1 MLKNTTSKSG
11 PTEMTQQLVMF
22 DRPLIDGV
30 SQDNHH
36 HICCTLKLGTMNNWC
51 KFGKDPL
58 RTKGCMAHTKKN
70 EFGPLVATNVTK
82 W

>member
-1 MLKNTTSKSG
+1 MK
-11 PTEMTQQLVMF
+11 VVVF
-22 DRPLIDGV
+22 DCALTDGV
-30 SQDNHH
+30 SPDHH
-36 HICCTLKLGTMNNWC
+36 HCIPCMLKLGAMNNWC

-58 RTKGCMAHTKKN
+58 RTKGCRAHRRKN